1 MAWRGHAG
9 HLPRIFL
16 KNLKSFS
23 QFFHLTTLRCHKM
36 EELTDG
42 LTVPERFE
50 CFEKARVLPCF
61 ASSTLETVPF
71 FS

>member
-1 MAWRGHAG
+1 
-9 HLPRIFL
+9 
-16 KNLKSFS
+16 
-23 QFFHLTTLRCHKM
+23 M

-71 FS
+71 FFLKQGDVFDAKKI